1 MAVPNSQQA
10 RDTGCVGEIQWKPKS
25 SNTENLSTKVLEKGN
40 GLLLKKHQARMQ
52 GTSQAICYE
61 TAQLERKLTPYTA
74 KLIQAILY
82 IFSR

>member
-1 MAVPNSQQA
+1 MKTQIFQH
-10 RDTGCVGEIQWKPKS
+10 RKP
-25 SNTENLSTKVLEKGN
+25 LHKVLEKGN

-52 GTSQAICYE
+52 CTSQAIRYK

-82 IFSR
+82 LFSR